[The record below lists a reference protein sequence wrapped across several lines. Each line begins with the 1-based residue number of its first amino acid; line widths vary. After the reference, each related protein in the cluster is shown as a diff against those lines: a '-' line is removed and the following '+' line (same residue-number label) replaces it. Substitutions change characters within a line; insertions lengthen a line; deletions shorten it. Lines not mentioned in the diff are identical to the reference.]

1 MTRRDDHPR
10 FANLRDGGNLEPRWT
25 AVKIAVFIAFLV
37 AAVAAV
43 SVAAFTAASFIDA
56 MAALDCVNC

>member
-25 AVKIAVFIAFLV
+25 AVEIAVLV

-43 SVAAFTAASFIDA
+43 SVVAFAAASFIEA
-56 MAALDCVNC
+56 MAALDCANC